1 MRMIAHGALAALACL
16 ALVFPL
22 AAQETAN
29 VAGTWEMTNETAR
42 GTQTSTFT
50 FEQEGSVLT
59 GSVEGRMGSAPIS
72 SGSVEGNV
80 VTFSVIR
87 GRANSQTMEFKYT
100 GTVDGD
106 TITGSMTTPRGARE
120 FTMKRIGQ

>member
-1 MRMIAHGALAALACL
+1 MNKIVCGVVGAVVCLLLAS
-16 ALVFPL
+16 PTW
-22 AAQETAN
+22 AQETAN
-29 VAGTWEMTNETAR
+29 VAGKWEMTNQTPR

-59 GSVEGRMGSAPIS
+59 GSVEGRMGSTPIS
-72 SGSVEGNV
+72 SGLVEGNV
-80 VTFSVIR
+80 VTFSLVRSR
-87 GRANSQTMEFKYT
+87 GNSQTMEFKYT

-120 FTMKRIGQ
+120 FTMTRVEG